1 MTRISNGWRLLKESW
16 AVLMTNKRLVV
27 YPIIAGI
34 AALIVVLI
42 AAAGSAPIIGSS
54 DTDALT
60 NRQYATLAAVWIPAY
75 LVLTFIVNF
84 CNAALIGSTLK
95 GLEGERPTVSEGF
108 AFARERLG
116 PIFGYSVIAAT
127 VGLLLSLL
135 RERGG
140 IAGNIAAAIGGTA
153 WGLITFLVI
162 PVLVAEKVSPV
173 DGIKRSGSLLRRTW
187 GEQIAG
193 NIGVGLIL
201 FLIALVAGLIGAGIT
216 ALLWEAGVEP
226 VAVLTGMLTV
236 LALVAIATV
245 GTALK
250 GIFSAAL
257 YRFATKGDTGTAF
270 DDDLLRNAFVPAK
283 R

>member
-108 AFARERLG
+108 AFARERFG

>member
-27 YPIIAGI
+27 YPIVAGI

>member
-216 ALLWEAGVEP
+216 ALFWEAGVEP

>member
-27 YPIIAGI
+27 YPIVAGI

-216 ALLWEAGVEP
+216 ALFWEAGVEP